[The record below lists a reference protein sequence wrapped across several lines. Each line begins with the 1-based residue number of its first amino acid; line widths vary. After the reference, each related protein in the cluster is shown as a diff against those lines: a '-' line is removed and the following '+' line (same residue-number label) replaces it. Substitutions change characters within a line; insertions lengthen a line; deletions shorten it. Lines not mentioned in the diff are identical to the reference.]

1 MSHLVVVCVYA
12 WMQAVLARRDR
23 DLRRASAQMAE
34 LQRHLDRVTLA
45 ASQLPSPAPSPKN
58 PPRSPAPMATTHTRS
73 VHPSPKPALPRSMQ
87 PSPKPVRAPTRGTH
101 AGSETA
107 ATDKLSQSP
116 LLSAQRQRR
125 GYAQVSLRRQA
136 PTQAPKPSGAVEQE
150 ADDAATEQQSSTDI
164 GALEPDAGDV
174 QGGSGGTAVG
184 GAQGLAEVQAA
195 AHVPEWLQAALQRA
209 QLSGYDSDSTM
220 GSEMMR
226 R

>member
-1 MSHLVVVCVYA
+1 MGHLVVVCVYA

-58 PPRSPAPMATTHTRS
+58 PPRSPAPVATTHPRS
-73 VHPSPKPALPRSMQ
+73 VHPSPKPALPRSIQ
-87 PSPKPVRAPTRGTH
+87 QSPKPMCAPTQDTDP
-101 AGSETA
+101 SSDTA
-107 ATDKLSQSP
+107 ATDRPDQSP
-116 LLSAQRQRR
+116 LISAQRQRR
-125 GYAQVSLRRQA
+125 GYAQVSLRRQT
-136 PTQAPKPSGAVEQE
+136 PTHASKPPRAVEQE
-150 ADDAATEQQSSTDI
+150 AADAATEQQPSTDI
-164 GALEPDAGDV
+164 GALEPDAADV